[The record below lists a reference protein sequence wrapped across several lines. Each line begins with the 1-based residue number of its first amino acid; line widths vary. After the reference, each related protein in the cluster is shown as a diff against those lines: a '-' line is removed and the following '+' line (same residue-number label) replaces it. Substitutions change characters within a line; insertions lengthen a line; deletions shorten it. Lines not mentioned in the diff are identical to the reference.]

1 MELLTFNFFL
11 LFFHTSKM
19 TETRTPD
26 YRLHFSCRISNKTD
40 AITFTFYA
48 EELFLS
54 VKTQLLNQYN
64 SNLNKNE
71 NGLETFI
78 LERIKRPYT
87 ALKRSLY
94 KGKGAEI
101 GN

>member
-1 MELLTFNFFL
+1 
-11 LFFHTSKM
+11 M

-26 YRLHFSCRISNKTD
+26 YRLHFSCRTSNKTD
-40 AITFTFYA
+40 AITFTLYA

-54 VKTQLLNQYN
+54 VNTQLLNQYN
-64 SNLNKNE
+64 FNLNKNE

-87 ALKRSLY
+87 AIKLSLY
-94 KGKGAEI
+94 KGKGA
-101 GN
+101 

>member
-1 MELLTFNFFL
+1 
-11 LFFHTSKM
+11 M

-26 YRLHFSCRISNKTD
+26 YRLHFSCRTSNKTD
-40 AITFTFYA
+40 AITFIFYA

-54 VKTQLLNQYN
+54 VKTQLLNQYKF
-64 SNLNKNE
+64 NLNKHE
-71 NGLETFI
+71 NGLKTFI

-87 ALKRSLY
+87 ALKHSLY